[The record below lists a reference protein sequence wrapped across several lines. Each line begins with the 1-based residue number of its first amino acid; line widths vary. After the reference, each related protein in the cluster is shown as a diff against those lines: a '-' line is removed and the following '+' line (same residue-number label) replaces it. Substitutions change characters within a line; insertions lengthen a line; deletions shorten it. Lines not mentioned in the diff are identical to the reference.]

1 MQRDWEVSVANAKKE
16 IPPGQITCCVRCDMA
31 HGPESNSLEEN
42 SNECRAQA
50 ENVSQGHAGL
60 MISHEHEGGFKI
72 DHTSQFLANRR
83 GKSGNSDIFYFL
95 GLHITEDSV
104 YSHEIKRCLL
114 LGIKAMT
121 NLDSI
126 LKSKDITLSTN
137 VCIVNL
143 LVFPIVM
150 YGCESWAVKK
160 AES

>member
-1 MQRDWEVSVANAKKE
+1 MQRKKSHQDRS
-16 IPPGQITCCVRCDMA
+16 PVVLDGDMA

-95 GLHITEDSV
+95 GLQNH
-104 YSHEIKRCLL
+104 YR
-114 LGIKAMT
+114 
-121 NLDSI
+121 
-126 LKSKDITLSTN
+126 
-137 VCIVNL
+137 
-143 LVFPIVM
+143 
-150 YGCESWAVKK
+150 W
-160 AES
+160 